1 MINLAVLVAVT
12 LAAAS
17 SLHVYWAAGGRWGHG
32 ATLPERDGR
41 PSFQPGPW
49 STLLVAGLLATA
61 SVVVLGRVGLGPAAH
76 LGRLTHIG
84 TWAVAAAFLLRGVG
98 DFRLM
103 GLFRRERGTRFAR
116 WDRRVYTPLA
126 LALGVGVAII
136 AAGTA

>member
-1 MINLAVLVAVT
+1 MISLAVLVAVT

-17 SLHVYWAAGGRWGHG
+17 SVHVYWAAGGRWGHG

-41 PSFQPGPW
+41 PAFQPGPW
-49 STLLVAGLLATA
+49 STLLVAALLAMA
-61 SVVVLGRVGLGPAAH
+61 GVVVLGRVGLGPAAH

-84 TWAVAAAFLLRGVG
+84 AWAVAAAFLLRGIG

-103 GLFRRERGTRFAR
+103 GLFRRESTTRFAR

-136 AAGTA
+136 AAGTT